1 MNDNEVNSKY
11 DRQMRLWS
19 SAGQKRLAGSAVCVI
34 EANAV
39 ACETVKNLVLAG
51 VGRIVLVDSER
62 VSEEDLAT
70 NFFVVAEDTDKLR
83 GECAAKHLGELNP
96 DSAVLHEKT
105 PFESLL
111 TDPSFWSQFDCV
123 VNCRLDPC
131 VCLIDLLWDLSVPL
145 LHVHS
150 IGLYSLVRLYC
161 EERTMVETHSSRA
174 DDLRIDAVWDE
185 LQEYVD
191 SVDEASLAQV
201 PYCVLLIKVYQKFM
215 REHGRRPSTK
225 EARQR
230 LAQLGDGENVEE
242 AIKKAALVTK
252 RSSELSE
259 ELAKLMQEK
268 VDLSTASSFW
278 ILVEALK
285 QFYKKHGVL
294 PLSGSLPDMA
304 SNTEE
309 YLKLQGIYR
318 AKHET
323 DKEEFTKLALQLS
336 SQHNRAADQIAQSG
350 IELFVKNCSVLE
362 VHRGSKKVWSSDMLS
377 ESSPVLQNTNIY
389 FGFLALNTFYKE
401 HKRHAAQ
408 KDQSEVRALA
418 ISELCRWET
427 LKSFPDGL
435 ELVLDELL
443 RAEGTALHNV
453 CALTGGIASQEIIKI
468 LTNQY
473 VSFDNCLTFD
483 GVRGQTGSWKI
494 E

>member
-19 SAGQKRLAGSAVCVI
+19 SSGQKRLVGSRVCVV

-51 VGRIVLVDSER
+51 VGQVVLLDSER
-62 VSEEDLAT
+62 VSAEDLAT
-70 NFFVVAEDTDKLR
+70 NFFVVAEEAGKAR
-83 GECAAKHLGELNP
+83 GECAARLLGELNP
-96 DSAVLHEKT
+96 DSTVIHEKSS
-105 PFESLL
+105 FESLL
-111 TDPSFWSQFDCV
+111 KDRSFWSQFDCV
-123 VNCRLDPC
+123 VNCRLDHC
-131 VCLIDLLWDLSVPL
+131 VPLIELLWDLRIPL
-145 LHVHS
+145 LHAHS

-191 SVDEASLAQV
+191 SVDEACLAEV
-201 PYCVLLIKVYQKFM
+201 PYSVLLIKVYQEFV

-225 EARQR
+225 ETRRR
-230 LAQLGDGENVEE
+230 LAQLGDDENFEE

-252 RSSELSE
+252 RSNELNE
-259 ELAKLMQEK
+259 KLAQLMQET

-278 ILVEALK
+278 VLVEALK
-285 QFYKKHGVL
+285 QFYEKHGVL

-304 SNTEE
+304 SNTEK
-309 YLKLQGIYR
+309 YLKLQSIYR

-323 DKEEFTKLALQLS
+323 DRDELKGLALQILA
-336 SQHNRAADQIAQSG
+336 QHGRAEQIAESE

-362 VHRGSKKVWSSDMLS
+362 VHRGSKNVWSSEMLS
-377 ESSPVLQNTNIY
+377 EANPVLHNTNIY
-389 FGFLALNTFYKE
+389 FGFLALNTFHKE
-401 HKRHAAQ
+401 HKRHAAP

-418 ISELCRWET
+418 ISQLCRWET

-453 CALTGGIASQEIIKI
+453 CALTGGIASQEVIKI

>member
-1 MNDNEVNSKY
+1 MNDSDVNSKY

-19 SAGQKRLAGSAVCVI
+19 SSGQTRLVGSRVCVV

-51 VGRIVLVDSER
+51 VGQVVLLDSER
-62 VSEEDLAT
+62 VSGEDLAT
-70 NFFVVAEDTDKLR
+70 NFFVVPEDTGKPR
-83 GECAAKHLGELNP
+83 GERAATHLGELNP
-96 DSAVLHEKT
+96 DSTVLHDKA

-111 TDPSFWSQFDCV
+111 EDRSFWSQFDCV

-131 VCLIDLLWDLSVPL
+131 VPLIDLLWALGVPL
-145 LHVHS
+145 LHAHS

-161 EERTMVETHSSRA
+161 EERTMVETHSPRA
-174 DDLRIDAVWDE
+174 DDLRIDAVWPE

-191 SVDEASLAQV
+191 AVDGPSLAEV
-201 PYCVLLIKVYQKFM
+201 PYSVLLIKVYQGFM
-215 REHGRRPSTK
+215 REHGSRPGTK
-225 EARQR
+225 EARRR
-230 LAQLGDGENVEE
+230 LAQLGNGDNVEE
-242 AIKKAALVTK
+242 AIRKAALVTK
-252 RSSELSE
+252 RSSELSDK
-259 ELAKLMQEK
+259 LAQLMQEK
-268 VDLSTASSFW
+268 VDLATASPFW
-278 ILVEALK
+278 VLVEALR
-285 QFYKKHGVL
+285 QFYEKHGVL

-309 YLKLQGIYR
+309 YLKLQSIYR
-318 AKHET
+318 AKHEA
-323 DKEEFTKLALQLS
+323 DKEELKGLALQVLA
-336 SQHNRAADQIAQSG
+336 QHKRAEQIAESE

-362 VHRGSKKVWSSDMLS
+362 VHRGSKNVWSSEMLS
-377 ESSPVLQNTNIY
+377 ESNPVLHNTNIY
-389 FGFLALNTFYKE
+389 FGFLALNTFHKE
-401 HKRHAAQ
+401 HRRHAAPR
-408 KDQSEVRALA
+408 DQSEVRALA

-427 LKSFPDGL
+427 LKSFPEGL

-453 CALTGGIASQEIIKI
+453 CALTGGIASQEVIKI